1 MNNINH
7 VSCYIKDYPRPQ
19 FVRKSWQS
27 LNGSWEFAFDYKKEG
42 IKKRWFENF
51 PEGLKIEVP
60 FAYNTQMSGINSEK
74 RCDRVWYKR
83 KINICDIH
91 GLDVLL
97 YFEGSDYTTKLYVN
111 GKYAGNRCGG
121 YVRHVFDITDFLIEG
136 ENEIVVAVSDDCSL
150 EKPRGKQRWKNKNF
164 LCFYHETTGIYKSV
178 WLEFASKKRI
188 NEVKIT
194 PNAKEKK
201 VNFEFYVNCKNYE
214 IETEIFYSGK
224 SLLKEKSSNFLCV
237 SLKDEAHFWNILSP
251 KLYDVVFRL
260 IVDGKICDT
269 VYSYFGLRDINIR
282 NAQIFL
288 NGKKIYQKLILDQ
301 GYYKESLLT
310 PPNEFALYNDI
321 NLCIKAGFNG
331 ARKHQKVEDERYLY
345 YADILGFLV
354 WAEMPAFYRQT
365 EKSKRRFEKEWLLCV
380 KQQYNHPCVI
390 TWVPFNE
397 SWGYGQNLDVCLDT
411 EPYEFGV
418 KIYNLT
424 KQFDKTRPVIT
435 NDGWL
440 HTVSDILTIHDY
452 GQDADKLKSFYKDIS
467 DVSVKNNITTGL
479 APFVKGYSYKNQP
492 IMFTEFGG
500 TAFVKDAKGKS
511 RGYGSGVKNEE
522 EFLTRLKSLV
532 DLWNELPFCSGYCY
546 TQLSDVEQEVNGLF
560 SFDSSRKPK
569 VKLSEI
575 KKILSKK
582 NK

>member
-1 MNNINH
+1 M
-7 VSCYIKDYPRPQ
+7 
-19 FVRKSWQS
+19 
-27 LNGSWEFAFDYKKEG
+27 
-42 IKKRWFENF
+42 
-51 PEGLKIEVP
+51 
-60 FAYNTQMSGINSEK
+60 
-74 RCDRVWYKR
+74 
-83 KINICDIH
+83 
-91 GLDVLL
+91 
-97 YFEGSDYTTKLYVN
+97 
-111 GKYAGNRCGG
+111 
-121 YVRHVFDITDFLIEG
+121 
-136 ENEIVVAVSDDCSL
+136 
-150 EKPRGKQRWKNKNF
+150 
-164 LCFYHETTGIYKSV
+164 
-178 WLEFASKKRI
+178 
-188 NEVKIT
+188 
-194 PNAKEKK
+194 
-201 VNFEFYVNCKNYE
+201 
-214 IETEIFYSGK
+214 
-224 SLLKEKSSNFLCV
+224 
-237 SLKDEAHFWNILSP
+237 
-251 KLYDVVFRL
+251 VFRL

-440 HTVSDILTIHDY
+440 HTVSDILTIRA
-452 GQDADKLKSFYKDIS
+452 GC
-467 DVSVKNNITTGL
+467 
-479 APFVKGYSYKNQP
+479 
-492 IMFTEFGG
+492 
-500 TAFVKDAKGKS
+500 
-511 RGYGSGVKNEE
+511 R
-522 EFLTRLKSLV
+522 
-532 DLWNELPFCSGYCY
+532 
-546 TQLSDVEQEVNGLF
+546 
-560 SFDSSRKPK
+560 
-569 VKLSEI
+569 
-575 KKILSKK
+575 
-582 NK
+582 